1 MIPELQRR
9 RCLLHQVM
17 HIIDS
22 AGAADGGTMVCRVLL
37 EDGSVLCCGLDC
49 RIPRAKTDRTIFIG
63 AGYPTE
69 PGARTLIRNSVE
81 EHRFIDELHEYARRT
96 PSDAEA
102 NNFLRYIL
110 DR

>member
-1 MIPELQRR
+1 MRR
-9 RCLLHQVM
+9 FV
-17 HIIDS
+17 DS
-22 AGAADGGTMVCRVLL
+22 AVAADGGTMVCRILL
-37 EDGSVLCCGLDC
+37 EDGNVLACGLDC
-49 RIPRAKTDRTIFIG
+49 RIPKTKAERTIFVG

-81 EHRFIDELHEYARRT
+81 ERQFMDELSDYVRRT

-102 NNFLRYIL
+102 ERFLKYVF